1 MIIKE
6 NGAWIQDGSWSGHHY
21 IKSMSDILLSIVAK
35 HSPSLVYDFGC
46 GLGAYTKD
54 IAETGVEVVGFEAY
68 PDRSEYENIQEMD
81 LSKIHLL
88 ERKADLSI
96 SLEVGEHIP
105 AEFEQ
110 NFIDN
115 VCNNT
120 KDVLVLSWAIEG
132 QGGDG
137 HVNCRNNDYVISEVE
152 KRGFKFDDSILD
164 VRTGASDLAWF
175 HKSLML
181 FNRTK

>member
-6 NGAWIQDGSWSGHHY
+6 NGAWVQDGSWAGHAY
-21 IKSMSDILLSIVAK
+21 INSMADIILKLVEK

-46 GLGAYTKD
+46 GWGDYARD
-54 IAETGVEVVGFEAY
+54 ISATGVEAIGFEGY
-68 PDRSEYENIQEMD
+68 PDRSHYDNIQEMD
-81 LSKIHLL
+81 LSKLHVLD
-88 ERKADLSI
+88 RQADLSI

-115 VCNNT
+115 ICNNT

-137 HVNCRNNDYVISEVE
+137 HINCKNNDYVISEVE
-152 KRGFKFDDSILD
+152 KRGFVFDESILSL
-164 VRTGASDLAWF
+164 RKETPDLAWF
-175 HKSLML
+175 DQTLML
-181 FNRTK
+181 FYRVN

>member
-6 NGAWIQDGSWSGHHY
+6 NGAWIQDESWSGHTY
-21 IKSMSDILLSIVAK
+21 IEPMSEILLTFVEK

-46 GLGAYTKD
+46 GWGDYAKD
-54 IAETGVEVVGFEAY
+54 ISDTGIEAIGFEAY
-68 PDRSEYENIQEMD
+68 PDTSFYSNIQELD
-81 LSKIHLL
+81 LSKPHTL
-88 ERKADLSI
+88 ERKADMSI

-115 VCNNT
+115 ICNNT

-132 QGGDG
+132 QDGDG
-137 HVNCRNNDYVISEVE
+137 HINCRNNDYVIAEVE
-152 KRGFKFDDSILD
+152 KRGFVFDDSILHLRHVTD
-164 VRTGASDLAWF
+164 GLKWF
-175 HKSLML
+175 HDSLML
-181 FNRTK
+181 FNRK